1 VLVAVQIQIILKKSE
16 NIWMEEIKVE
26 SPSKINIGLNVVEKR
41 NDGFHN
47 LQTVF
52 YPLLLADKLV
62 FQKSDNLKLISDS
75 KKIEE
80 LNDNLILE
88 AIKLIENETGLKIK
102 VKISLE
108 KNIPIGAGL
117 GGGSSNAAATLKGIN
132 KLYELKLDYKN
143 ISDLA
148 LKLGSD
154 VPFFLSAVP
163 SYGESRGEKLI
174 PLNLEIQY
182 PILVINPGINISTRW
197 AFEKIIQSKPNY
209 NLIQLL
215 SGKLDFTE
223 IRNQV
228 KNDFE
233 PIVFKEYPVIG
244 KIKKDLYEKGANF
257 ALMSGTGSTVYGI
270 FSNLQKALYAE
281 EYFQQSYFTFLN
293 NPFDKGSIT

>member
-1 VLVAVQIQIILKKSE
+1 
-16 NIWMEEIKVE
+16 MEEIKLE
-26 SPSKINIGLNVVEKR
+26 SHSKINIGLNVVEKR
-41 NDGFHN
+41 KDGFHN

-62 FQKSDNLKLISDS
+62 FQKSDKLKLISDS

-117 GGGSSNAAATLKGIN
+117 GGGSSNAAATLKAIN
-132 KLYELKLDYKN
+132 KLYELKFEYKK

-182 PILVINPGINISTRW
+182 PILVVNPGINISTRW
-197 AFEKIIQSKPNY
+197 AFEKIIPSKPNY

-233 PIVFKEYPVIG
+233 PIVFKEYPVIE
-244 KIKKDLYEKGANF
+244 KIKKDFYGKGANF

-270 FSNLQKALYAE
+270 FSNLQKALWAE

-293 NPFDKGSIT
+293 NPFDRGSIT